1 MLNKRQI
8 LKLALGMATALLAGG
23 VWMAVTI
30 SQKLSAAQSQLAR
43 AQSRLVAVQQQLPAA
58 IQRERFA
65 QMSKKVQAQ
74 AAQSGFDPSKWAQRR
89 IQRSAV
95 NLSRREVQ
103 EQIVQLG
110 ASQSGRLMSA
120 EGFELSVRSK
130 DAGIFTRP
138 ALDDRGL
145 LLAVTGTLYFP
156 LVQKP

>member
-1 MLNKRQI
+1 
-8 LKLALGMATALLAGG
+8 MATALLAGG
-23 VWMAVTI
+23 VWMAGAA
-30 SQKLSAAQSQLAR
+30 SQKLSTAQSQLAR

-58 IQRERFA
+58 IKRERFA
-65 QMSKKVQAQ
+65 EMSKKVQAQ

-103 EQIVQLG
+103 EQIAQLG

-120 EGFELSVRSK
+120 DGFELSVLSK

-138 ALDDRGL
+138 ASDDRGL

>member
-1 MLNKRQI
+1 
-8 LKLALGMATALLAGG
+8 MATALLAVG
-23 VWMAVTI
+23 VWMAGTA
-30 SQKLSAAQSQLAR
+30 SQKLGAAQSQLAR
-43 AQSRLVAVQQQLPAA
+43 AQSRLAAVQQQLPAA
-58 IQRERFA
+58 TKRERFA
-65 QMSKKVQAQ
+65 EMGKKILAQ

-95 NLSRREVQ
+95 NLSRLEVQ
-103 EQIVQLG
+103 EQIAQLG
-110 ASQSGRLMSA
+110 ASQNGRLMAA
-120 EGFELSVRSK
+120 EGFELSVLSK